1 MKEALPPYDLD
12 AEEAVIGSLLI
23 DSESITDIDTI
34 VGAED
39 FFSEQNQL
47 VYSACRGLYQRDESI
62 NQITVAQELVRLG
75 KLDETGGAAYLSH
88 LVSMVPT
95 SLHVRHYAQIVFRLS
110 TMRRLI
116 SAAGQI
122 ESIGYKADPDV
133 DLSLNRAEDIIFKL
147 RTKQGRGEFV
157 PIQDAL
163 NRYFEEAA
171 EKTAYDKD
179 IQSVKTGFKA
189 IDQAM
194 GGLQRSELV
203 ILAAR
208 TSIGKTS
215 LALNIARNAAV
226 NQKACV
232 AIFSLEMSRREIIQ
246 RLLSSEANIESQ
258 HFRKGRLSDLEE
270 KLLHREI
277 IPRLAET
284 SIYIDDTPNMRI
296 SEVRSKAK
304 RLHLKHS
311 VDMIVLDYIQ
321 LLRGDSRNDNRVQEI
336 TEITQ
341 SLKALAR
348 EIDAPVLALSQLSR
362 NIEHRQEGK
371 RQKQQVKPQLSDLR
385 DSGSIEQDA
394 DVVMFIHRWD
404 KIYPTE
410 EDWVREV
417 GEDAPYPKGIAQIII
432 AKNRNG
438 PTGEVP
444 LRFIQETTRF
454 DNFDSNVVE
463 VSSIY

>member
-1 MKEALPPYDLD
+1 MKETLPPYDLD
-12 AEEAVIGSLLI
+12 AEEAVLGSLLI
-23 DSESITDIDTI
+23 DSEAITEIDTI
-34 VGAED
+34 VGTED

-47 VYSACRGLYQRDESI
+47 VYNACHNLFLRDEAI
-62 NQITVAQELVRLG
+62 NQITVAQELVRHG
-75 KLDETGGAAYLSH
+75 KLDEIGGASYLSH
-88 LVSMVPT
+88 LVSIVPT
-95 SLHVRHYAQIVFRLS
+95 SLHVKHYAQIVFRLS

-133 DLSLNRAEDIIFKL
+133 DLALTRCEDIIFKL
-147 RTKQGRGEFV
+147 RNKQGRGEFV

-163 NRYFEEAA
+163 NTYFEEAG
-171 EKTAYDKD
+171 KTTYEKD
-179 IQSVKTGFKA
+179 IQSLRTGFNA
-189 IDQAM
+189 IDNAL

-215 LALNIARNAAV
+215 LALNIARNAAI
-226 NQKACV
+226 NQKACI

-246 RLLSSEANIESQ
+246 RMLSSEANIESQ
-258 HFRKGRLSDLEE
+258 HFRKGRFSDLEE
-270 KLLHREI
+270 KLLHRDI
-277 IPRLAET
+277 IPRLADT

-296 SEVRSKAK
+296 SEIRSKAK
-304 RLHLKHS
+304 RLHLKRN
-311 VDMIVLDYIQ
+311 VDMVILDYIQ
-321 LLRGDSRNDNRVQEI
+321 LVRGDARNDNRVQEI

-371 RQKQQVKPQLSDLR
+371 RLKQQVKPQLSDLR

-394 DVVMFIHRWD
+394 DVVLFIHRWD

-410 EDWVREV
+410 ADWQREY
-417 GEDAPYPKGIAQIII
+417 GDQEPYPKGIAHVII

-444 LRFIQETTRF
+444 LRFIQEMTKF
-454 DNFDSNVVE
+454 DNMIVE
-463 VSSIY
+463 VGAAT

>member
-1 MKEALPPYDLD
+1 MKETLPPYDQD
-12 AEEAVIGSLLI
+12 AEEAVLGSLLI
-23 DSESITDIDTI
+23 DSEAINEIVTI
-34 VGAED
+34 IGAED
-39 FFSEQNQL
+39 FFTEQNQH
-47 VYSACRGLYQRDESI
+47 VFSACHNLFNRDEAI

-75 KLDETGGAAYLSH
+75 KLDDAGGAAYLSH
-88 LVSMVPT
+88 LVAIVPT
-95 SLHVRHYAQIVFRLS
+95 SLHVRHYAEIVYRLS

-122 ESIGYKADPDV
+122 ESLGYRADPDV
-133 DLSLNRAEDIIFKL
+133 DMSLTRAEDIIFKL
-147 RTKQGRGEFV
+147 RTKQGKGEFV

-163 NRYFEEAA
+163 NRYFEEA
-171 EKTAYDKD
+171 EKNTYEHDM
-179 IQSVKTGFKA
+179 QSIRTGFTA
-189 IDQAM
+189 IDNAL

-215 LALNIARNAAV
+215 LALNMARNAAV
-226 NQKACV
+226 QQKACV
-232 AIFSLEMSRREIIQ
+232 AIFSLEMSRREIVQ
-246 RLLSSEANIESQ
+246 RLLSSEANIKSD
-258 HFRKGRLSDLEE
+258 HFKMGRFSELEE
-270 KLLHREI
+270 RLLHRDI
-277 IPRLAET
+277 IPRLADT

-296 SEVRSKAK
+296 SEIRSKAK
-304 RLHLKHS
+304 RLHLKHN
-311 VDMIVLDYIQ
+311 VDLVVLDYLQ

-341 SLKALAR
+341 SLKGLAR
-348 EIDAPVLALSQLSR
+348 ELDAPILALSQLSR

-371 RQKQQVKPQLSDLR
+371 RVKQMVKPQLSDLR

-410 EDWVREV
+410 EDWIREF
-417 GEDAPYPKGIAQIII
+417 GDEAPYPRGLAEVII

-438 PTGEVP
+438 PTGEIQ
-444 LRFIQETTRF
+444 LRFIQELTKF
-454 DNFDSNVVE
+454 DNSPIE
-463 VSSIY
+463 VATGFN

>member
-12 AEEAVIGSLLI
+12 AEEAVLGSLLI
-23 DSESITDIDTI
+23 DSEAITEI
-34 VGAED
+34 VVIIGPED
-39 FFSEQNQL
+39 FFSEQNQY
-47 VYSACRGLYQRDESI
+47 VFGACHNLFNRDEAI

-75 KLDETGGAAYLSH
+75 KLDESGGAAYLSH
-88 LVSMVPT
+88 LVAIVPT
-95 SLHVRHYAQIVFRLS
+95 SLHIRHYAEIVYRLS

-122 ESIGYKADPDV
+122 ESLGYKVDPDV
-133 DLSLNRAEDIIFKL
+133 DLALTKAEDIIFKL
-147 RTKQGRGEFV
+147 RTRQGKGEFV

-163 NRYFEEAA
+163 NIYFEEAGKNTY
-171 EKTAYDKD
+171 EHDM
-179 IQSVKTGFKA
+179 QSIHTGFTA
-189 IDQAM
+189 IDNAL

-215 LALNIARNAAV
+215 LALNMARNAAV
-226 NQKACV
+226 QQKACV
-232 AIFSLEMSRREIIQ
+232 AIFSLEMSRREIVQ
-246 RLLSSEANIESQ
+246 RLLSSEANIKSE
-258 HFRKGRLSDLEE
+258 HFRLGRFSDLEE
-270 KLLHREI
+270 RLLHRDI
-277 IPRLAET
+277 IPRLADT

-296 SEVRSKAK
+296 SEIRSKAK
-304 RLHLKHS
+304 RLHLKHN
-311 VDMIVLDYIQ
+311 VDLVVLDYIQ

-341 SLKALAR
+341 SLKGLAR
-348 EIDAPVLALSQLSR
+348 ELDAPVLALSQLSR

-371 RQKQQVKPQLSDLR
+371 RQKQMVKPQLSDLR

-410 EDWVREV
+410 EDWVREF
-417 GEDAPYPKGIAQIII
+417 GDTEPYPKGFADIII

-438 PTGEVP
+438 PTGELK
-444 LRFIQETTRF
+444 LRFLQELTKF
-454 DNFDSNVVE
+454 ENSPIE
-463 VSSIY
+463 VTSGF

>member
-1 MKEALPPYDLD
+1 MKETLPPYDLD
-12 AEEAVIGSLLI
+12 AEEAVLGSLLI
-23 DSESITDIDTI
+23 DSEAIPEIDTI
-34 VGAED
+34 IGTED

-47 VYSACRGLYQRDESI
+47 VYSACHNLSLRDEAI
-62 NQITVAQELVRLG
+62 NQITVAQELVRHG
-75 KLDETGGAAYLSH
+75 KLDEIGGASYLSH
-88 LVSMVPT
+88 LVSIVPT
-95 SLHVRHYAQIVFRLS
+95 SLHVKHYAQIVFRLS

-133 DLSLNRAEDIIFKL
+133 DLALTRCEDIIFKL
-147 RTKQGRGEFV
+147 RNKQGRGEFV

-163 NRYFEEAA
+163 NTYFEEAGKTPY
-171 EKTAYDKD
+171 EKDM
-179 IQSVKTGFKA
+179 QSLRTGFNA
-189 IDQAM
+189 IDNAL

-215 LALNIARNAAV
+215 LALNIARNAAI
-226 NQKACV
+226 NQKACI

-246 RLLSSEANIESQ
+246 RMLSSEANIESQ
-258 HFRKGRLSDLEE
+258 HFRKGRFSDLEE
-270 KLLHREI
+270 KLLHRDI
-277 IPRLAET
+277 IPRLADT

-296 SEVRSKAK
+296 SEIRSKAK
-304 RLHLKHS
+304 RLHLRRN
-311 VDMIVLDYIQ
+311 VDMVILDYIQ
-321 LLRGDSRNDNRVQEI
+321 LVRGDSRNDNRVQEI

-371 RQKQQVKPQLSDLR
+371 RLKQQVKPQLSDLR

-410 EDWVREV
+410 ADWQREY
-417 GEDAPYPKGIAQIII
+417 GDQEPYPKGIAHILI

-444 LRFIQETTRF
+444 LRFIQEMTKF
-454 DNFDSNVVE
+454 DNMIVE
-463 VSSIY
+463 VGAVT

>member
-1 MKEALPPYDLD
+1 MKETLPPYDLD
-12 AEEAVIGSLLI
+12 AEEAVLGSLLI
-23 DSESITDIDTI
+23 DNEAITEIDTI
-34 VGAED
+34 IGTED

-47 VYSACRGLYQRDESI
+47 VYNACHNLFLRDEAI
-62 NQITVAQELVRLG
+62 NQITVAQELVRHG
-75 KLDETGGAAYLSH
+75 KLDEIGGASYLSH
-88 LVSMVPT
+88 LVSIVPT
-95 SLHVRHYAQIVFRLS
+95 SLHVKHYAQIVFRLS

-133 DLSLNRAEDIIFKL
+133 DLALTRCEDIIFKL
-147 RTKQGRGEFV
+147 RNKQGRGEFV

-163 NRYFEEAA
+163 NTYFEEAG
-171 EKTAYDKD
+171 KTAYEKD
-179 IQSVKTGFKA
+179 MQSLRTGFNA
-189 IDQAM
+189 IDNAL

-215 LALNIARNAAV
+215 LALNIARNAAI
-226 NQKACV
+226 NQKACI

-246 RLLSSEANIESQ
+246 RMLSSESNIESQ
-258 HFRKGRLSDLEE
+258 HFRKGRFSDLEE
-270 KLLHREI
+270 KLLHRDI
-277 IPRLAET
+277 IPRLADT

-296 SEVRSKAK
+296 SEIRSKAK
-304 RLHLKHS
+304 RLHLKRN
-311 VDMIVLDYIQ
+311 VDMVILDYIQ
-321 LLRGDSRNDNRVQEI
+321 LVRGDSRNDNRVQEI

-371 RQKQQVKPQLSDLR
+371 RLKQQVKPQLSDLR

-394 DVVMFIHRWD
+394 DVVLFIHRWD

-410 EDWVREV
+410 ADWQREY
-417 GEDAPYPKGIAQIII
+417 GDQEPYPKGIAHIII

-444 LRFIQETTRF
+444 LRFIQEMTKF
-454 DNFDSNVVE
+454 DNMIVE
-463 VSSIY
+463 VGAAT

>member
-1 MKEALPPYDLD
+1 MKETLPPYDLD
-12 AEEAVIGSLLI
+12 AEEAVLGSLLI
-23 DSESITDIDTI
+23 DNEAITEIDTI
-34 VGAED
+34 IGTED

-47 VYSACRGLYQRDESI
+47 VYNACHNLSLRDEAI
-62 NQITVAQELVRLG
+62 NQITVAQELVRHG
-75 KLDETGGAAYLSH
+75 KLDEIGGASYLSH
-88 LVSMVPT
+88 LVSIVPT
-95 SLHVRHYAQIVFRLS
+95 SLHVKHYAQIVFRLS

-133 DLSLNRAEDIIFKL
+133 DLTLTKCEDIIFKL
-147 RTKQGRGEFV
+147 RNKQGRGEFV

-163 NRYFEEAA
+163 NTYFEEAG
-171 EKTAYDKD
+171 KTAHEKD
-179 IQSVKTGFKA
+179 MQSLRTGFNA
-189 IDQAM
+189 IDNAL

-215 LALNIARNAAV
+215 LALNIARNAAI

-232 AIFSLEMSRREIIQ
+232 AIFSLEMSRREVIQ

-258 HFRKGRLSDLEE
+258 HFRKGRFSDLEE
-270 KLLHREI
+270 KLLHRDI
-277 IPRLAET
+277 IPRLADT

-296 SEVRSKAK
+296 SEIRSKAK
-304 RLHLKHS
+304 RLHLKRN
-311 VDMIVLDYIQ
+311 VDMVILDYIQ
-321 LLRGDSRNDNRVQEI
+321 LVRGDSRNDNRVQEI

-371 RQKQQVKPQLSDLR
+371 RLKQQVKPQLSDLR

-394 DVVMFIHRWD
+394 DVVLFIHRWD

-410 EDWVREV
+410 ADWQREY
-417 GEDAPYPKGIAQIII
+417 GDEEPYPKGIAHILI

-444 LRFIQETTRF
+444 LRFIQEMTKF
-454 DNFDSNVVE
+454 DNMIVE
-463 VSSIY
+463 VGAVT

>member
-1 MKEALPPYDLD
+1 MKETLPPYDLD
-12 AEEAVIGSLLI
+12 AEEAVLGSLLI
-23 DSESITDIDTI
+23 DNEAITEIDTI
-34 VGAED
+34 IGTED

-47 VYSACRGLYQRDESI
+47 VYSACHNLFLRDEAI
-62 NQITVAQELVRLG
+62 NQITVAQELVRHG
-75 KLDETGGAAYLSH
+75 KLDEIGGASYLSH
-88 LVSMVPT
+88 LVSIVPT
-95 SLHVRHYAQIVFRLS
+95 SLHVKHYAQIVFRLS

-133 DLSLNRAEDIIFKL
+133 DLALTRCEDIIFKL
-147 RTKQGRGEFV
+147 RNKQGRGEFV

-163 NRYFEEAA
+163 NTYFEEAG
-171 EKTAYDKD
+171 KTAYEKD
-179 IQSVKTGFKA
+179 MQSLRTGFNA
-189 IDQAM
+189 IDNAL

-215 LALNIARNAAV
+215 LALNIARNAAI

-246 RLLSSEANIESQ
+246 RMLSSESNIESQ
-258 HFRKGRLSDLEE
+258 HFRKGRFSDLEE
-270 KLLHREI
+270 KLLHRDI
-277 IPRLAET
+277 IPRLADT

-296 SEVRSKAK
+296 SEIRSKAK
-304 RLHLKHS
+304 RLHLKRN
-311 VDMIVLDYIQ
+311 VDMVILDYIQ
-321 LLRGDSRNDNRVQEI
+321 LVRGDSRNDNRVQEI

-371 RQKQQVKPQLSDLR
+371 RLKQQVKPQLSDLR

-394 DVVMFIHRWD
+394 DVVLFIHRWD

-410 EDWVREV
+410 DDWQREY
-417 GEDAPYPKGIAQIII
+417 GDEEPYPKGIAHIII

-444 LRFIQETTRF
+444 LRFIQETTKF
-454 DNFDSNVVE
+454 DNMIVE
-463 VSSIY
+463 VGAAT

>member
-1 MKEALPPYDLD
+1 MRETLPPYDQD
-12 AEEAVIGSLLI
+12 AEEAVLGSLLI
-23 DSESITDIDTI
+23 DSEAINEI
-34 VGAED
+34 VTVIGAND
-39 FFSEQNQL
+39 FFSEQNQH
-47 VYSACRGLYQRDESI
+47 VFGACHNLFNRDEAI

-75 KLDETGGAAYLSH
+75 KLDEAGGAAYLSH
-88 LVSMVPT
+88 MVAIVPT
-95 SLHVRHYAQIVFRLS
+95 SLHVRHYAEIVYRLS

-122 ESIGYKADPDV
+122 ESLGYKADPDV
-133 DLSLNRAEDIIFKL
+133 DLALTRAEDIIFKL
-147 RTKQGRGEFV
+147 RIRQGKGEFV

-163 NRYFEEAA
+163 NTYFEES
-171 EKTAYDKD
+171 DKVEYHD
-179 IQSVKTGFKA
+179 GISSVRTGFTA
-189 IDQAM
+189 IDNAL
-194 GGLQRSELV
+194 GGLQRSALV

-226 NQKACV
+226 QQKACV
-232 AIFSLEMSRREIIQ
+232 AIFSLEMSRREIVQ
-246 RLLSSEANIESQ
+246 RLLSSEANIKSD
-258 HFRKGRLSDLEE
+258 HFKMGRFSDLEE
-270 KLLHREI
+270 RMLHRDI

-284 SIYIDDTPNMRI
+284 SMYIDDTPNMRI
-296 SEVRSKAK
+296 SEIRSKAK
-304 RLHLKHS
+304 RLHLKRN
-311 VDMIVLDYIQ
+311 VDLVVLDYLQ

-341 SLKALAR
+341 SLKGLAR
-348 EIDAPVLALSQLSR
+348 ELDAPVLALSQLSR

-371 RQKQQVKPQLSDLR
+371 RQKQMVKPQLSDLR

-410 EDWVREV
+410 DDWIREF
-417 GEDAPYPKGIAQIII
+417 GDAVPYPRGLAEVII

-438 PTGEVP
+438 PTGEVQ
-444 LRFIQETTRF
+444 LRFIQDLTKF
-454 DNFDSNVVE
+454 DNSPIE
-463 VSSIY
+463 VATGF

>member
-1 MKEALPPYDLD
+1 MREALPPYDLD
-12 AEEAVIGSLLI
+12 AEEAVLGSLLI

-34 VGAED
+34 VGTED
-39 FFSEQNQL
+39 FFSEQNQF
-47 VYSACRGLYQRDESI
+47 VFGACRNLFQRDEAI
-62 NQITVAQELVRLG
+62 NQITVAQELIRLG
-75 KLDETGGAAYLSH
+75 KLDEAGGATYLSH

-95 SLHVRHYAQIVFRLS
+95 SLHVRHYAQIVYRLA

-122 ESIGYKADPDV
+122 ESLGYKADPDV
-133 DLSLNRAEDIIFKL
+133 DLSLSRAEDIIFKL
-147 RTKQGRGEFV
+147 RTRQGRGEFV
-157 PIQDAL
+157 PIQEAL

-171 EKTAYDKD
+171 NKTTYDKD
-179 IQSVKTGFKA
+179 IQSIRTGFKA
-189 IDQAM
+189 IDNAL

-215 LALNIARNAAV
+215 LALNIVRNAAV
-226 NQKACV
+226 GQKACI
-232 AIFSLEMSRREIIQ
+232 ALFSLEMSRREIIQ
-246 RLLSSEANIESQ
+246 RLLSSESNIESQ
-258 HFRKGRLSDLEE
+258 HFRKGRFSDLEE
-270 KLLHREI
+270 RLLQRDI

-304 RLHLKHS
+304 RLHLKHN
-311 VDMIVLDYIQ
+311 VDMVVLDYIQ
-321 LLRGDSRNDNRVQEI
+321 LLRGDSKSDNRVQEM

-348 EIDAPVLALSQLSR
+348 ELDTPVLALSQLSR

-371 RQKQQVKPQLSDLR
+371 RMKQQVRPQLSDLR

-410 EDWVREV
+410 DDWIREF
-417 GEDAPYPKGIAQIII
+417 GEDQPYPKGIAQIII

-444 LRFIQETTRF
+444 LRFIQETTKF
-454 DNFDSNVVE
+454 DNFDSSVVE
-463 VSSIY
+463 VGTLY

>member
-1 MKEALPPYDLD
+1 MREALPPYDQD
-12 AEEAVIGSLLI
+12 AEEAVLGSLLI
-23 DSESITDIDTI
+23 DSEAITDIDTVI
-34 VGAED
+34 GAED

-47 VYSACRGLYQRDESI
+47 VYGACRNLFLRDEAI

-75 KLDETGGAAYLSH
+75 KLDDIGGAAYLSH
-88 LVSMVPT
+88 LVAIVPT

-133 DLSLNRAEDIIFKL
+133 DLALTKSEDIIFKL
-147 RTKQGRGEFV
+147 RSKQGRGEFV

-163 NRYFEEAA
+163 NTYFEEAG
-171 EKTAYDKD
+171 KTTYESD
-179 IQSVKTGFKA
+179 IQNVRTGFNA
-189 IDQAM
+189 VDNAL

-226 NQKACV
+226 SQKACV

-258 HFRKGRLSDLEE
+258 HFRKGRFSDLEE
-270 KLLHREI
+270 KLLQRDI
-277 IPRLAET
+277 IPRLADT
-284 SIYIDDTPNMRI
+284 SIFIDDTPNMRI
-296 SEVRSKAK
+296 SEIRSKAK
-304 RLHLKHS
+304 RLHLRRNIDL
-311 VDMIVLDYIQ
+311 VVLDYIQ

-362 NIEHRQEGK
+362 NIEHRQAGK
-371 RQKQQVKPQLSDLR
+371 GQKQLVKPQLSDLR

-404 KIYPTE
+404 KIYTTE
-410 EDWVREV
+410 EDWVRDY
-417 GEDAPYPKGIAQIII
+417 GEEFPYPKGIAQIII

-444 LRFIQETTRF
+444 LRFIQETTKF
-454 DNFDSNVVE
+454 ENMIVE
-463 VSSIY
+463 VGAILQ

>member
-1 MKEALPPYDLD
+1 MKETLPPYDLD
-12 AEEAVIGSLLI
+12 AEEAVLGLLLI
-23 DSESITDIDTI
+23 DNEAIPEIDTI
-34 VGAED
+34 IGTED

-47 VYSACRGLYQRDESI
+47 VYSACHNLSLRDEAI
-62 NQITVAQELVRLG
+62 NQITVAQELVRHG
-75 KLDETGGAAYLSH
+75 KLDEIGGASYLSH
-88 LVSMVPT
+88 LVSIVPT
-95 SLHVRHYAQIVFRLS
+95 SLHVKHYAQIVFRLS

-133 DLSLNRAEDIIFKL
+133 DLTLTRCEDIIFKL
-147 RTKQGRGEFV
+147 RNKQGRGEFV

-163 NRYFEEAA
+163 NTYFEEAG
-171 EKTAYDKD
+171 KTAHEKD
-179 IQSVKTGFKA
+179 MQSLRTGFNA
-189 IDQAM
+189 IDNAL

-215 LALNIARNAAV
+215 LALNIARNAAI

-246 RLLSSEANIESQ
+246 RMLSSESNIESQ
-258 HFRKGRLSDLEE
+258 HFRKGRFSDLEE
-270 KLLHREI
+270 KLLHRDI
-277 IPRLAET
+277 IPRLADT

-296 SEVRSKAK
+296 SEIRSKAK
-304 RLHLKHS
+304 RLHLKRN
-311 VDMIVLDYIQ
+311 VDMVILDYIQ
-321 LLRGDSRNDNRVQEI
+321 LVRGDSRNDNRVQEI

-371 RQKQQVKPQLSDLR
+371 RLKQQVKPQLSDLR

-394 DVVMFIHRWD
+394 DVVLFIHRWD

-410 EDWVREV
+410 ADWQREY
-417 GEDAPYPKGIAQIII
+417 GDQEPYPKGIAHVII

-444 LRFIQETTRF
+444 LRFIQEMTKF
-454 DNFDSNVVE
+454 DNMIVE
-463 VSSIY
+463 VGAAT

>member
-1 MKEALPPYDLD
+1 MKETLPPYDLD
-12 AEEAVIGSLLI
+12 AEEAVLGSLLI
-23 DSESITDIDTI
+23 DNEAIPEIDTI
-34 VGAED
+34 IGTED

-47 VYSACRGLYQRDESI
+47 VYSACHNLSLRDEAI
-62 NQITVAQELVRLG
+62 NQITVAQELVRHG
-75 KLDETGGAAYLSH
+75 KLDEIGGASYLSH
-88 LVSMVPT
+88 LVSIVPT
-95 SLHVRHYAQIVFRLS
+95 SLHVKHYAQIVFRLS

-133 DLSLNRAEDIIFKL
+133 DLTLTRCEDIIFKL
-147 RTKQGRGEFV
+147 RNKQGRGEFV

-163 NRYFEEAA
+163 NTYFEEAG
-171 EKTAYDKD
+171 KTAHEKD
-179 IQSVKTGFKA
+179 MQSLRTGFNA
-189 IDQAM
+189 IDNAL

-215 LALNIARNAAV
+215 LALNIARNAAI

-246 RLLSSEANIESQ
+246 RMLSSESNIESQ
-258 HFRKGRLSDLEE
+258 HFRKGRFSDLEE
-270 KLLHREI
+270 KLLHRDI
-277 IPRLAET
+277 IPRLADT

-296 SEVRSKAK
+296 SEIRSKAK
-304 RLHLKHS
+304 RLHLKRN
-311 VDMIVLDYIQ
+311 VDMVILDYIQ
-321 LLRGDSRNDNRVQEI
+321 LVRGDSRNDNRVQEI

-371 RQKQQVKPQLSDLR
+371 RLKQQVKPQLSDLR

-394 DVVMFIHRWD
+394 DVVLFIHRWD

-410 EDWVREV
+410 ADWQREY
-417 GEDAPYPKGIAQIII
+417 GDQEPYPKGIAHVII

-444 LRFIQETTRF
+444 LRFIQEMTKF
-454 DNFDSNVVE
+454 DNMIVE
-463 VSSIY
+463 VGAAT

>member
-1 MKEALPPYDLD
+1 MKETLPPYDLD
-12 AEEAVIGSLLI
+12 AEEAVLGSLLI
-23 DSESITDIDTI
+23 DNEAIPEIDTI
-34 VGAED
+34 IGAED

-47 VYSACRGLYQRDESI
+47 VYSACHNLSLRDEAI
-62 NQITVAQELVRLG
+62 NQITVAQELVRHG
-75 KLDETGGAAYLSH
+75 KLDEIGGASYLSH
-88 LVSMVPT
+88 LVSIVPT
-95 SLHVRHYAQIVFRLS
+95 SLHVKHYAQIVFRLS

-133 DLSLNRAEDIIFKL
+133 DLTLTRCEDIIFKL
-147 RTKQGRGEFV
+147 RNKQGRGEFV

-163 NRYFEEAA
+163 NTYFEEAG
-171 EKTAYDKD
+171 KTAYEKD
-179 IQSVKTGFKA
+179 MQSLRTGFNA
-189 IDQAM
+189 IDNAL

-215 LALNIARNAAV
+215 LALNIARNAAI

-246 RLLSSEANIESQ
+246 RMLSSESNIESQ
-258 HFRKGRLSDLEE
+258 HFRKGRFSDLEE
-270 KLLHREI
+270 KLLHRDI
-277 IPRLAET
+277 IPRLADT

-296 SEVRSKAK
+296 SEIRSKAK
-304 RLHLKHS
+304 RLHLKRN
-311 VDMIVLDYIQ
+311 VDMVILDYIQ
-321 LLRGDSRNDNRVQEI
+321 LVRGDSRNDNRVQEI

-371 RQKQQVKPQLSDLR
+371 RLKQQVKPQLSDLR

-394 DVVMFIHRWD
+394 DVVLFIHRWD

-410 EDWVREV
+410 ADWQREY
-417 GEDAPYPKGIAQIII
+417 GDQEPYPKGIAHVII

-444 LRFIQETTRF
+444 LRFIQEMTKF
-454 DNFDSNVVE
+454 DNMIVE
-463 VSSIY
+463 VGAAT

>member
-1 MKEALPPYDLD
+1 MREALPPYDLD
-12 AEEAVIGSLLI
+12 AEEAVLGSLLI
-23 DSESITDIDTI
+23 DSESITEIDTTI
-34 VGAED
+34 GAED
-39 FFSEQNQL
+39 FFSEQTQF
-47 VYSACRGLYQRDESI
+47 VYSSCRNLFQRDEAI
-62 NQITVAQELVRLG
+62 NQITVAQELIRLG
-75 KLDETGGAAYLSH
+75 KLDEAGGASYLSH

-95 SLHVRHYAQIVFRLS
+95 SLHVRHYAQIVYRLA

-157 PIQDAL
+157 AIQDAL
-163 NRYFEEAA
+163 NTYFEEAA
-171 EKTAYDKD
+171 EKTIHGKD

-189 IDQAM
+189 IDNAL

-215 LALNIARNAAV
+215 LALNIVRNAAV

-232 AIFSLEMSRREIIQ
+232 ALFSLEMSRREIIQ

-258 HFRKGRLSDLEE
+258 HFRKGRFSEIEE
-270 KLLHREI
+270 KLLQQDI

-284 SIYIDDTPNMRI
+284 SIYMDDTPNMRI

-304 RLHLKHS
+304 RLHLKYS
-311 VDMIVLDYIQ
+311 VDLVVLDYIQ

-348 EIDAPVLALSQLSR
+348 ELDAPVLALSQLSR
-362 NIEHRQEGK
+362 NIEHRQESK

-410 EDWVREV
+410 EDWVREF
-417 GEDAPYPKGIAQIII
+417 GEEFTYPKGIAQIII

-444 LRFIQETTRF
+444 LRFIQETTKF

-463 VSSIY
+463 VGSIY